1 MGAMTH
7 TELDSTA
14 SEKRVP
20 DSLQRVVCVS
30 VSYQTLP
37 SEQVGAIA
45 PEDPLAL
52 ARRVKARDRITEC
65 VILSTCNRV
74 ELYTSTRTPVDDD
87 IEAALLAAR
96 EELGEPDGL
105 ETYVGL
111 DAVDHLSRV
120 ACGLESEIFGEDQI
134 LGQVNDAFE
143 TACAEGLAGGIL
155 SRIADV
161 AVRVG
166 RKARDETCIND
177 GECGYGGSICRY
189 IQESLDRPPDRVL
202 LIGAGEMSACA
213 ATAID
218 NRWSSRIDVANRS
231 ETAELTTADG
241 LYWPLE
247 EVSSALEGADVVVT
261 ATGAMEPIL
270 STEEL
275 AHCDPGTP
283 VVDLANPPD
292 VPAAARESDRLDV
305 VTLEELAARV
315 RERSQSRRAA
325 AREVEELIEDS
336 LDRLVTREYEN
347 RAEDT
352 LRALHRKARDVRRD
366 ELQRARTR
374 LEHGE
379 EDTEAVLA
387 DFASAITGQ
396 LLADPTEQLRAAA
409 REGDT
414 ETIRAAN
421 RLFEIDVDAP
431 PAPNT
436 EGATRD
442 QTHGPVDRGEMR

>member
-1 MGAMTH
+1 MGAMSQT
-7 TELDSTA
+7 TIESTA
-14 SEKRVP
+14 GERRVP

-30 VSYQTLP
+30 VSYRTLP
-37 SEQVGAIA
+37 SEQVGTIA
-45 PEDPLAL
+45 PDDPLAL
-52 ARRVKARDRITEC
+52 ARRVNDRDRITEC
-65 VILSTCNRV
+65 VVLSTCNRV
-74 ELYTSTRTPVDDD
+74 EIYTSTRTPVDDD
-87 IEAALLAAR
+87 IETALLAVR
-96 EELGEPDGL
+96 EELGEPEGL

-111 DAVDHLSRV
+111 DAVEHLSRV

-134 LGQVNDAFE
+134 LGQVNETFE
-143 TACAEGLAGGIL
+143 TACAESLAGGIL

-189 IQESLDRPPDRVL
+189 ISQSLDRPPNRVL
-202 LIGAGEMSACA
+202 LVGAGEMSECA

-218 NRWSSRIDVANRS
+218 NRWPSRIDVANRS
-231 ETAELTTADG
+231 RTTDLTTDDG
-241 LYWPLE
+241 VYWPLE
-247 EVSSALEGADVVVT
+247 EVSSALEEADVVVT
-261 ATGAMEPIL
+261 ATGAVEPVL
-270 STEEL
+270 STDDL

-315 RERSQSRRAA
+315 RKRSQSRREA

-352 LRALHRKARDVRRD
+352 LRALHRKATDIRRD

-379 EDTEAVLA
+379 NDPETVLA

-396 LLADPTEQLRAAA
+396 LLAEPTEQLRAAA

-414 ETIRAAN
+414 GTIRAAN
-421 RLFEIDVDAP
+421 RLFDIDV
-431 PAPNT
+431 
-436 EGATRD
+436 EGGETR
-442 QTHGPVDRGEMR
+442 